1 MVPQRRRASSQATRE
16 QLILQTILISLVC
29 NYLAGLVAHGA
40 VFVSMLKVFTFRV
53 QFIVENAAEGL
64 TAVMLMHEE
73 VFPIGPSHALLRGIS
88 LTYICRQSLLR
99 KMFTLHK
106 VLLGVAEVVC
116 HSSLIGDGC
125 WFSCT
130 LQKNQSHATKYSAA
144 LGRRSCLSFEF
155 K

>member
-1 MVPQRRRASSQATRE
+1 MVPQQRRASSQNTY
-16 QLILQTILISLVC
+16 QVVLQTILISLVC
-29 NYLAGLVAHGA
+29 KYLAGLVAHGA

-53 QFIVENAAEGL
+53 QFIVENAADGM

-88 LTYICRQSLLR
+88 LTYICRQFLLR

-125 WFSCT
+125 
-130 LQKNQSHATKYSAA
+130 
-144 LGRRSCLSFEF
+144 
-155 K
+155 